1 MNASPFILFGNIHI
15 VTMAI
20 IGLVAVF
27 LPLVCKNQS
36 TSNKSLISKVI
47 AFIILSH
54 VIISPYKDLYLLQ
67 NPYNWREI
75 LPIHMCDLSEIF
87 LAAFLLGGPKILYK
101 CAFFWGLAGASMA
114 IITPDIPVID
124 LDYAFFMIGHGMI
137 VIGIMYA
144 TISLGNRPYAKD
156 ILTVSAITAFVLLPA
171 IYLINLALGD
181 FINFKGEVQP
191 TNYWYLIAKP
201 AGASLMDAFPE
212 PPLHLLI
219 TTPLAIAMF
228 YLIYIP
234 YAIKDKLAK

>member
-1 MNASPFILFGNIHI
+1 MNASPFILFGNVHLI
-15 VTMAI
+15 TMAI
-20 IGLVAVF
+20 IVLVAVF

-137 VIGIMYA
+137 VIGVMYA

-156 ILTVSAITAFVLLPA
+156 ILTVSLITAFVLLP
-171 IYLINLALGD
+171 IVYLINLILG
-181 FINFKGEVQP
+181 EP
-191 TNYWYLIAKP
+191 ANYWYLIAKP

-212 PPLHLLI
+212 PPYHLLI
-219 TTPLAIAMF
+219 TTPLAIATF
-228 YLIYIP
+228 CLIYIP

>member
-1 MNASPFILFGNIHI
+1 MNASPFILFGNVHLITMTII
-15 VTMAI
+15 V
-20 IGLVAVF
+20 LVAVF

-36 TSNKSLISKVI
+36 ISNKSLISKII

-137 VIGIMYA
+137 VIGVMYA
-144 TISLGNRPYAKD
+144 TISLGNRPYAND
-156 ILTVSAITAFVLLPA
+156 ILTVSLITAFVLLP
-171 IYLINLALGD
+171 IVYLINLILG
-181 FINFKGEVQP
+181 EP
-191 TNYWYLIAKP
+191 ANYWYLIAKP

-212 PPLHLLI
+212 PPYHLLI
-219 TTPLAIAMF
+219 TTPLAIATF
-228 YLIYIP
+228 CLIYIP

>member
-20 IGLVAVF
+20 IVLVAVF

-137 VIGIMYA
+137 VIGVMYA
-144 TISLGNRPYAKD
+144 TISLGNRPYAQD
-156 ILTVSAITAFVLLPA
+156 ILTVSLITAFVLLP
-171 IYLINLALGD
+171 IVYLINLILG
-181 FINFKGEVQP
+181 EP
-191 TNYWYLIAKP
+191 ANYWYLIAKP

-212 PPLHLLI
+212 PPYHLLI
-219 TTPLAIAMF
+219 TTPLAIATF
-228 YLIYIP
+228 CLIYIP

>member
-1 MNASPFILFGNIHI
+1 MNASPFILFGNVHLI
-15 VTMAI
+15 TMAI
-20 IGLVAVF
+20 IVLVAVF

-47 AFIILSH
+47 AFIILLH

-137 VIGIMYA
+137 VIGVMYA

-156 ILTVSAITAFVLLPA
+156 ILTVSLITAFVLLP
-171 IYLINLALGD
+171 IVYLINLILG
-181 FINFKGEVQP
+181 EP
-191 TNYWYLIAKP
+191 ANYWYLIAKP

-212 PPLHLLI
+212 PPYHLLI
-219 TTPLAIAMF
+219 TTPLAIATF
-228 YLIYIP
+228 CLIYIP

>member
-1 MNASPFILFGNIHI
+1 MNASPFILFGNVHLIIMVII
-15 VTMAI
+15 V
-20 IGLVAVF
+20 LVAVF

-36 TSNKSLISKVI
+36 ISNKSLISKII

-137 VIGIMYA
+137 VIGVMYA

-156 ILTVSAITAFVLLPA
+156 ILTVSLITAFVLLP
-171 IYLINLALGD
+171 IVYLINLILG
-181 FINFKGEVQP
+181 EP
-191 TNYWYLIAKP
+191 ANYWYLIAKP

-212 PPLHLLI
+212 PPYHLLI
-219 TTPLAIAMF
+219 TTPLAIATF
-228 YLIYIP
+228 CLIYIP

>member
-1 MNASPFILFGNIHI
+1 MNASPFILFGNIHLI
-15 VTMAI
+15 KMAI
-20 IGLVAVF
+20 IVLVAVF

-87 LAAFLLGGPKILYK
+87 LATFLLGGPKILYK

-156 ILTVSAITAFVLLPA
+156 ILTVSAITAFVLLP
-171 IYLINLALGD
+171 IVYLINLILG
-181 FINFKGEVQP
+181 EP
-191 TNYWYLIAKP
+191 ANYWYLIAKP

-212 PPLHLLI
+212 PPFHLLI

>member
-1 MNASPFILFGNIHI
+1 MNASPFILFGNVHLI
-15 VTMAI
+15 TMAI
-20 IGLVAVF
+20 IVLVAVF

-156 ILTVSAITAFVLLPA
+156 ILTVSAITAFVLLP
-171 IYLINLALGD
+171 IVYLINLILG
-181 FINFKGEVQP
+181 EP
-191 TNYWYLIAKP
+191 ANYWYLIAKP

-212 PPLHLLI
+212 PPFHLLI